1 MSAFGLS
8 KALNISRPLAADY
21 IDSYFHK
28 YPGVKLY
35 MERTKEL
42 AKEKGYVE
50 TFFGRRLYL
59 PGIHSG
65 RSRMAAERAAI
76 NAPMQGTAADIMK
89 IAMIEIH
96 EWLAKGKVDA
106 RMIMQVH
113 DEVILEVKDQEA
125 SKVEQEVSK
134 IMQNAA
140 KLKVPLEVESGLA
153 SNWGEAH

>member
-1 MSAFGLS
+1 
-8 KALNISRPLAADY
+8 
-21 IDSYFHK
+21 
-28 YPGVKLY
+28 
-35 MERTKEL
+35 
-42 AKEKGYVE
+42 
-50 TFFGRRLYL
+50 
-59 PGIHSG
+59 
-65 RSRMAAERAAI
+65 MAAERAAI

-113 DEVILEVKDQEA
+113 DEVILEVKEQDT

-134 IMQNAA
+134 IMKDAA
-140 KLKVPLEVESGLA
+140 KLRVPLEVESGLA

>member
-59 PGIHSG
+59 PES
-65 RSRMAAERAAI
+65 
-76 NAPMQGTAADIMK
+76 TADAV
-89 IAMIEIH
+89 A
-96 EWLAKGKVDA
+96 WL
-106 RMIMQVH
+106 Q
-113 DEVILEVKDQEA
+113 
-125 SKVEQEVSK
+125 SEQQSMRPCKELLLTS
-134 IMQNAA
+134 
-140 KLKVPLEVESGLA
+140 
-153 SNWGEAH
+153 